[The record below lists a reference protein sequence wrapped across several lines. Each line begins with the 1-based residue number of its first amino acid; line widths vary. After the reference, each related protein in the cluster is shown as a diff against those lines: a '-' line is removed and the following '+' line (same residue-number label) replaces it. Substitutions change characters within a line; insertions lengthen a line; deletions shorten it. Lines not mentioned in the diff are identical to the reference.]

1 MTDGFTGYTGGGVTR
16 AADEETPQSRR
27 GGSWFDEA
35 AFGLFIHWDHA
46 SQQGLEVSWPMVDG
60 VNNPRWRQVVGVDE
74 YRSSAA
80 TFDPVEWNAPA
91 LARAAREAGMRYAV
105 LTTRHHSGYS
115 MFHTAGSTHSVEHS
129 PYGKDIVREFADA
142 MRAEGLRVGFYYS
155 LSDWTHPD
163 YPAMTDD
170 IKPYAVA
177 KLPKPTPEQWE
188 RYITYMRLQLT
199 ELLTNYGR
207 IDMLWFD
214 GHWERD
220 LDDWYPDELKTL
232 IHSLQPDILVND
244 RLPGLGDFETP
255 EQFVP
260 DKPLEARWETCMTM
274 NQNWGYVPDDENY
287 KSVREILQT
296 LVNVVSRRGNLLL
309 NVSPTGSG
317 ALPASQQQR
326 LEAFAEWMSVHSESV
341 HGVEPGLEPWQ
352 FGGPSTRRGDRI
364 YLHMLA
370 WPLEHLA
377 VRGLPVRRIEKVTL
391 LSTGEDLPF
400 TVPFGVAAMKDADP
414 HGEIRI
420 GTPAAAPDTAVPVI
434 AIDLAPLSAE
444 I

>member
-1 MTDGFTGYTGGGVTR
+1 MTDGFTGYPGGGVAPAPTDDAPAR
-16 AADEETPQSRR
+16 ER
-27 GGSWFDEA
+27 GGWFDEA

-60 VNNPRWRQVVGVDE
+60 VNNPRWRRVVGVDD

-80 TFDPVEWNAPA
+80 TFDPVEWDAPA
-91 LARAAREAGMRYAV
+91 LARTAREAGMRYAV
-105 LTTRHHSGYS
+105 FTTRHHSGYS
-115 MFHTAGSTHSVEHS
+115 MFHTEGGTHSIEHS
-129 PYGKDIVREFADA
+129 PYGKDLVREYADA

-177 KLPKPTPEQWE
+177 KLPQPTPEQWE
-188 RYITYMRLQLT
+188 RYIAYMRLQLT
-199 ELLTNYGR
+199 ELLTNYGQ

-220 LDDWYPDELKTL
+220 LDAWFPDELKTL
-232 IHSLQPDILVND
+232 IRSLQPDILVND

-260 DKPLEARWETCMTM
+260 DQPLEARWETCMTM

-287 KSVREILQT
+287 KSVREILQS
-296 LVNVVSRRGNLLL
+296 LVTVVSRGGNLLL
-309 NVSPTGSG
+309 NVSPTGTG
-317 ALPASQQQR
+317 ALPESQQQR
-326 LEAFAEWMSVHSESV
+326 LAAFADWMKLHAESV
-341 HGVEPGLEPWQ
+341 HGVTPGLEPWQ
-352 FGGPSTRRGDRI
+352 FGGPSTRRGNRI

-370 WPLEHLA
+370 WPLELLS

-391 LSTGEDLPF
+391 LSTGEDLTF
-400 TVPFGVAAMKDADP
+400 AAPFGVAAMKDADP
-414 HGEIRI
+414 HGELRI
-420 GTPAAAPDTAVPVI
+420 HVPAEAPDCAVPVI
-434 AIDLAPLSAE
+434 AIDLAPLSADA
-444 I
+444 